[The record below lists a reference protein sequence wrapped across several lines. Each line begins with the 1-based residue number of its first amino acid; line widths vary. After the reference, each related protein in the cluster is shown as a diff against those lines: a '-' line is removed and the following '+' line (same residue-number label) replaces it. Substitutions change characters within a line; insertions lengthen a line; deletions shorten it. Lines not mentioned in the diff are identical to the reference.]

1 MIALDEL
8 ASMNKRLDLII
19 DNCDSLEERTMA
31 SIVKQ
36 NTMQMLKSFS
46 NIPSEQ
52 FVVLCEE
59 QSKLEKEKSDDK

>member
-52 FVVLCEE
+52 FAVLCEE

>member
-36 NTMQMLKSFS
+36 NTMQMLRSLS
-46 NIPSEQ
+46 NIHDAQ
-52 FVVLCEE
+52 FAALCEE
-59 QSKLEKEKSDDK
+59 QSKLEQEKSDDK